1 MGARAAP
8 CADAGSAKAAA
19 HGVES
24 NIPKGTL
31 FNKTLVI
38 DSMLSDM
45 EAILSDSASIIS
57 DLGAIISEMDVA
69 PLGETVTK
77 TGGSMAEMAE
87 PPNRRYCSEH
97 GLFL

>member
-1 MGARAAP
+1 MASTVRAMSSP
-8 CADAGSAKAAA
+8 P
-19 HGVES
+19 GVES

-31 FNKTLVI
+31 FDKTLAI

-45 EAILSDSASIIS
+45 EAILSESASRIS
-57 DLGAIISEMDVA
+57 DLGAIISEMDAA